1 MTDLQ
6 FTAQYER
13 KFSDGN
19 YGSEG
24 LSLSVTVTIS
34 DEAEDW
40 STSEDYARDLRTMV
54 LGFLATSRASQ
65 VAYAARRELNG
76 PQTAPAEAGAAMYA
90 TPDGELEEI
99 PF

>member
-13 KFSDGN
+13 KLSDGN

-54 LGFLATSRASQ
+54 LGFLATSQASQ
-65 VAYAARRELNG
+65 VAHAARRELN
-76 PQTAPAEAGAAMYA
+76 PPLPAPLEAGARMYA
-90 TPDGELEEI
+90 TPDVAWET